1 MGSLTRLPSE
11 LWSCVLEQLDPRDQ
25 SSTTAALMIAFPKA
39 PVDFKHVWTHIH
51 LRNEVQVK
59 ALNLKLV
66 NDKEMKTSL
75 QTQPFLGQS
84 LRHSA
89 LLGDPYYLINV
100 YEALKQAHLL
110 SIFVGPAFAPEHL
123 KEFFLK
129 TRSNLKTLNI
139 HFRPYLK
146 RRSYY
151 QWVQF
156 EVYEL

>member
-1 MGSLTRLPSE
+1 MKLPSE

-25 SSTTAALMIAFPKA
+25 SSTSAALMIAFPKA
-39 PVDFKHVWTHIH
+39 PIDFKHVWTHIH
-51 LRNEVQVK
+51 LRNEIQVK

-66 NDKEMKTSL
+66 NDREMKLSL
-75 QTQPFLGQS
+75 QTQPHLGQS

-100 YEALKQAHLL
+100 YETLKQAHLL

-123 KEFFLK
+123 KDLFRK
-129 TRSNLKTLNI
+129 PRSNLETLNI

-151 QWVQF
+151 Q
-156 EVYEL
+156 